1 MQFFRFSDKKPG
13 NNIFTVYV
21 RTNMLSK
28 VRDIRDIVYCAAE
41 QNKLQCM
48 HYRKNANKEKQKPT

>member
-1 MQFFRFSDKKPG
+1 MQFFRLSDKKPG

-28 VRDIRDIVYCAAE
+28 VRDIRDIVYYAAE
-41 QNKLQCM
+41 QSKLQHI

>member
-1 MQFFRFSDKKPG
+1 MQFFRFSDKQPG

-41 QNKLQCM
+41 QSKLQRM